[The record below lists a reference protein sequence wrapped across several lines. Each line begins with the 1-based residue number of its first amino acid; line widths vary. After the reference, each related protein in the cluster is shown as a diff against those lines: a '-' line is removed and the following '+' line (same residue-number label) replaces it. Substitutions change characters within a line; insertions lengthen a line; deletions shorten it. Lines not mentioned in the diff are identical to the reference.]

1 MKQQLAIVLLSI
13 IMSGFLPVE
22 TGNSPKI
29 SWDTLSKINWVI
41 VKGNYEAVFTDEIKK
56 IDGKTVEIQGFMFP
70 LRIDSEG
77 GEEFLLTSNPVSG
90 CFYCVPGSSNSLVMV
105 YPEEKIEYQFDPV
118 VLVGTFELVPDDF
131 YGLVYQL
138 KNVELKQV
146 L

>member
-1 MKQQLAIVLLSI
+1 MKKQLVTVLLSI
-13 IMSGFLPVE
+13 ILSGFLPVE
-22 TGNSPKI
+22 TENNPKV

-56 IDGKTVEIQGFMFP
+56 LDGKTVEIQGFMFP
-70 LRIDSEG
+70 LRLGSEG
-77 GEEFLLTSNPVSG
+77 SEEFLLASNPISG
-90 CFYCVPGSSNSLVMV
+90 CFYCAPGSSNSLVMV
-105 YPEEKIEYQFDPV
+105 YPEDKIEFRFDPV
-118 VLVGTFELVPDDF
+118 VLEGTFELVPDDF